1 MKVKITLKRS
11 LIGRKFDQVRTANAL
26 GLRKVNK
33 VVEHEMN
40 DYIAGMINKI
50 SHLVVVEEL

>member
-26 GLRKVNK
+26 GLRKVNQ
-33 VVEHEMN
+33 VVEHKMN
-40 DYIAGMINKI
+40 DSIAGMINKI